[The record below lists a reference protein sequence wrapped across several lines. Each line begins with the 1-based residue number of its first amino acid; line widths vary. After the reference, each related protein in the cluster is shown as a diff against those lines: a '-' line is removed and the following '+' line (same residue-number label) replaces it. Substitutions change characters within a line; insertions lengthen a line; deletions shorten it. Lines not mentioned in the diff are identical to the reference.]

1 MKFRK
6 LFAKALI
13 VTLGFNHFGA
23 VAADR
28 EGGVSFGM
36 STRVIFNEEENKISF
51 PISNRSNRHYIF
63 QALVLNE
70 DLKSYCKDFI
80 VSPEVMHI
88 PSGERR
94 MAQIIRLSGI
104 FPKDRETLFYLQG
117 HFLPSSDIKTE
128 KNNSVDVNMSYA
140 IQMKMFFRP
149 SELKSGFDAIDKVSD
164 KLEFMTVEDRLIVS
178 NTSPYYIT
186 VNTIEMGKHSIVIP
200 DDKSMIQPFG
210 TVDYELPER
219 YDRKI
224 TWTLINDGG
233 YATKPLTR
241 NL

>member
-1 MKFRK
+1 
-6 LFAKALI
+6 
-13 VTLGFNHFGA
+13 
-23 VAADR
+23 
-28 EGGVSFGM
+28 
-36 STRVIFNEEENKISF
+36 
-51 PISNRSNRHYIF
+51 
-63 QALVLNE
+63 
-70 DLKSYCKDFI
+70 
-80 VSPEVMHI
+80 
-88 PSGERR
+88 
-94 MAQIIRLSGI
+94 
-104 FPKDRETLFYLQG
+104 
-117 HFLPSSDIKTE
+117 
-128 KNNSVDVNMSYA
+128 MSYA

-149 SELKSGFDAIDKVSD
+149 SELKSGFDAIDNVSD

-186 VNTIEMGKHSIVIP
+186 VNTIELGKHSIVIP